1 MKWKISICVLTLAI
15 AAGMAS
21 LALADVKKIGG
32 SISLNTGATG
42 IFKGKVKS
50 SRRFC
55 YRNRLVVL
63 KRQKPGDDLII
74 ESDRTDRFGKYRI
87 DLGHPVTGD
96 FYARATRKIR
106 IVSGNGI
113 VCRPIQSAVIHISP

>member
-1 MKWKISICVLTLAI
+1 MKKLLVCVLAAAI
-15 AAGMAS
+15 AAGFAVH
-21 LALADVKKIGG
+21 ALADVKKVGG
-32 SISLNTGATG
+32 SITLNTGATG

-50 SRRFC
+50 PRRFC
-55 YRNRLVVL
+55 YRNRLVLL
-63 KRQKPGDDLII
+63 KRQKPGDDPIVGR
-74 ESDRTDRFGKYRI
+74 DRTGRLGRYRI

-113 VCRPIQSAVIHISP
+113 ICRPLRTSVIHID